1 MIISVDISEK
11 DMEIINEYA
20 KCHNI
25 DLSELF
31 RNAVIEK
38 IENEYDL
45 SIYNHALKEY
55 HKDSKTYQLNEVEKE
70 LGLNTNYTK

>member
-11 DMEIINEYA
+11 DMKIINEYA

-38 IENEYDL
+38 
-45 SIYNHALKEY
+45 
-55 HKDSKTYQLNEVEKE
+55 
-70 LGLNTNYTK
+70 